1 MNANQELKIFHVT
14 SIEKLEALYFK
25 SKSYLTEANRLIVEF
40 NQTDRELSQF
50 SKMPILNKS
59 LNKIENE
66 LKIFKITTI
75 ESLKLKYYESIGT
88 V

>member
-14 SIEKLEALYFK
+14 SIEKLKALYFK
-25 SKSYLTEANRLIVEF
+25 SKNYLTETNRLIVEF
-40 NQTDRELSQF
+40 NQTDSELGQL
-50 SKMPILNKS
+50 SKMPILKKS

-75 ESLKLKYYESIGT
+75 ETLKLKYYESTGT